1 MFGRQKQDGAKLISL
16 ILIGDMFSWKA
27 NRVKTISFC
36 TSLTPGVTIRGFL
49 KPSNEAGPLRA
60 RQE

>member
-1 MFGRQKQDGAKLISL
+1 MFRRQKQDGAKLISL
-16 ILIGDMFSWKA
+16 ILIGEMFSWKA
-27 NRVKTISFC
+27 NRVKMISFC
-36 TSLTPGVTIRGFL
+36 TSLTPGVIIREFL